1 MSNKWE
7 RSLVIPAGEQDA
19 KELEETRRLI
29 GYSVRAVFSRGLRG
43 RDHSL
48 PVAFLQSYRGFPRK
62 CPEQYCSAS
71 IQLENDGGCFVYHG
85 RGQALTC
92 HEGHRF
98 VCFRF
103 RRFMVLS
110 KLDLYLAR
118 LGAAKWQQVIHFPA
132 RSAYGR
138 GLLRAL
144 WDAPYEEIL
153 CGSARPR
160 EARIVARWRGLR
172 RRFAR
177 ELSTSDRRLIQSKIN
192 GCLDLCSEGRLQLV
206 RDHVSAMEF
215 ACSQGHRMLVT
226 RSQRGT
232 FLSSRMIL
240 SASLA
245 AESF

>member
-1 MSNKWE
+1 MSDKWE
-7 RSLVIPAGEQDA
+7 RSLIVPAGKQDG

-29 GYSVRAVFSRGLRG
+29 GYGVRAVFSRNLRG
-43 RDHSL
+43 RDYSL
-48 PVAFLQSYRGFPRK
+48 PVTFLQRYRGFPRK

-71 IQLENDGGCFVYHG
+71 IRLENDGCCFAYHG

-103 RRFMVLS
+103 RRFVVLS

-118 LGAAKWQQVIHFPA
+118 LDAAKWQQVIHFPA

-144 WDAPYEEIL
+144 WDAPYEEVL
-153 CGSARPR
+153 CGSARPV
-160 EARIVARWRGLR
+160 EARIVARWRGFR
-172 RRFAR
+172 RRFASQ
-177 ELSTSDRRLIQSKIN
+177 LSPSDRALIRARIG
-192 GCLDLCSEGRLQLV
+192 GCLDLCSEGLQLV

-215 ACSQGHRMLVT
+215 ACARGHRTLVSK
-226 RSQRGT
+226 SQRGT
-232 FLSSRMIL
+232 FISSRMIL
-240 SASLA
+240 SVSLA
-245 AESF
+245 AESL